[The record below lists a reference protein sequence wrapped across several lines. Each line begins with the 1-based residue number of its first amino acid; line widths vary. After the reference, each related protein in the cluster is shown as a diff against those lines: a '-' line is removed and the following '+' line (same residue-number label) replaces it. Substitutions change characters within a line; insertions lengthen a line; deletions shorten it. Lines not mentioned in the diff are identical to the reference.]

1 MELRNLLELLYTAH
15 DRFSSIYLN
24 WLYWYKVD
32 IINMLL
38 KKWSNRHTP
47 GSVRVLEGRFLNNSP
62 LINKISWR
70 VWWQKP
76 SCWRDEYEI
85 IGHGRII
92 RVIRGDKKWIF
103 DSMRGV
109 VYTNVAPLQG
119 SGYAK
124 KKDAHLQSIEDM
136 LNEIAIISPS
146 FLISSHELQ
155 IEDEIRYLDREA
167 IRVHAIYIRG
177 KTICQDKFFW
187 SIADE
192 YEIVVDKERGILLYY
207 AAKFRDQKIAEA
219 SVKEVAFDE
228 SLSEE
233 LFSITVEPSIRVYLV
248 PEKRER

>member
-15 DRFSSIYLN
+15 NRFSSIYLN
-24 WLYWYKVD
+24 WLYWYNVD
-32 IINMLL
+32 VINILL
-38 KKWSNRHTP
+38 KKRINRHTP
-47 GSVRVLEGRFLNNSP
+47 GSMRVLEGGFLNNSP

-76 SCWRDEYEI
+76 SYWRDEYEI

-103 DSMRGV
+103 DSIRDVMH
-109 VYTNVAPLQG
+109 TNVAPLQG
-119 SGYAK
+119 SKYAK
-124 KKDAHLQSIEDM
+124 KRDAHLQSIEDM
-136 LNEIAIISPS
+136 LNEIGIISPS
-146 FLISSHELQ
+146 FLLSSHELQ
-155 IEDEIRYLDREA
+155 IKGEIRYLDREA
-167 IRVHAIYIRG
+167 IRIRAIYIRG
-177 KTICQDKFFW
+177 RGICQDEFFW

-207 AAKFRDQKIAEA
+207 AARFKDQKIAEA

-228 SLSEE
+228 PLSEE
-233 LFSITVEPSIRVYLV
+233 LFSITVEPSTRVYFV